1 MLEQKIYSL
10 EEAGQKTNLSAKIL
24 HSFCDHNLIPGV
36 KPGTK
41 APRFDEYDIQWI
53 KIIDSLKHCRM
64 TNDEIYKYAQLFA
77 KGSAT
82 IPERKAMLKE
92 KAQELEA
99 EMYELQASLDYI
111 NYRQQYYDRIL
122 EQDIDG
128 AAEVL
133 LESDMCMF

>member
-10 EEAGQKTNLSAKIL
+10 EEARRKTNLSAEIL
-24 HSFCDHNLIPGV
+24 HSFCEHNLIPGIQ
-36 KPGTK
+36 PGTAK
-41 APRFDEYDIQWI
+41 PRFDEYDLQWI
-53 KIIDSLKHCRM
+53 KVLNSLKHCRM
-64 TNDEIYKYAQLFA
+64 NNAEIAKYATLFA
-77 KGSAT
+77 QGSKT
-82 IPERKAMLKE
+82 IPERKAMLAA

-99 EMYELQASLDYI
+99 EIYDLQSSLDFI
-111 NYRQQYYDRIL
+111 SYRQQYYDRIL

>member
-1 MLEQKIYSL
+1 
-10 EEAGQKTNLSAKIL
+10 
-24 HSFCDHNLIPGV
+24 
-36 KPGTK
+36 
-41 APRFDEYDIQWI
+41 
-53 KIIDSLKHCRM
+53 
-64 TNDEIYKYAQLFA
+64 
-77 KGSAT
+77 
-82 IPERKAMLKE
+82 MLKE

>member
-10 EEAGQKTNLSAKIL
+10 KEAAQKTNLSAKML
-24 HSFCDHNLIPGV
+24 RSFCDNNLIIGI
-36 KPGTK
+36 KPFTK
-41 APRFDEYDIQWI
+41 TPRFDEFDIQWI
-53 KIIDSLKHCRM
+53 KIVDSLKHCRM
-64 TNDEIYKYAQLFA
+64 TNDEIFNYAQLFA
-77 KGSAT
+77 KGSKT

-99 EMYELQASLDYI
+99 EMYDIQASLDYI

-128 AAEVL
+128 AAEIL

>member
-1 MLEQKIYSL
+1 
-10 EEAGQKTNLSAKIL
+10 
-24 HSFCDHNLIPGV
+24 
-36 KPGTK
+36 
-41 APRFDEYDIQWI
+41 
-53 KIIDSLKHCRM
+53 M

-77 KGSAT
+77 KGSTT